1 MKSKCD
7 CQQIRCKCYKPE
19 ETLAAQALFN
29 ELASTTVT
37 PDGIVHIGDAGNL
50 RVFSIM
56 SKLPL
61 QNNAG
66 EYVVVSPETEE
77 IYVFNHYGQHKHT
90 VNIMTDQFMYNFTYN
105 VNSFYGKLEQ
115 ILDDAGNKIEIK
127 RNYAMHAKEIISPD
141 MSKCELIM
149 DNMDHLQTFPSP
161 DNSTAIFKYAESA
174 ELLTSKFVSDGR
186 TYIYSYNKMG
196 RLTEIQQPTGEV
208 TELKTDVKTTGSIVR
223 ITTDGRDA
231 VAMATYGSVQSAMH
245 GKNNVVFP

>member
-1 MKSKCD
+1 M
-7 CQQIRCKCYKPE
+7 
-19 ETLAAQALFN
+19 
-29 ELASTTVT
+29 
-37 PDGIVHIGDAGNL
+37 
-50 RVFSIM
+50 
-56 SKLPL
+56 
-61 QNNAG
+61 
-66 EYVVVSPETEE
+66 
-77 IYVFNHYGQHKHT
+77 FNHYGQHKHT

-149 DNMDHLQTFPSP
+149 DNMDHLQKFLSP
-161 DNSTAIFKYAESA
+161 DNSTAIFKYAESS

-208 TELKTDVKTTGSIVR
+208 TELKTDVNTTGSIVR

-245 GKNNVVFP
+245 GKNSVVFP

>member
-29 ELASTTVT
+29 ELTSITVT
-37 PDGIVHIGDAGNL
+37 LDVIVHIGDAGNL

-141 MSKCELIM
+141 MSKYEFIM

-161 DNSTAIFKYAESA
+161 DNSTAIFKYAESS
-174 ELLTSKFVSDGR
+174 ELLTSK
-186 TYIYSYNKMG
+186 SYMPTLE
-196 RLTEIQQPTGEV
+196 RLKAVEGLGFATQPPQKIVFQKDAKWCILLHFGYEICS
-208 TELKTDVKTTGSIVR
+208 VKSLNIV
-223 ITTDGRDA
+223 
-231 VAMATYGSVQSAMH
+231 
-245 GKNNVVFP
+245 